1 MVPERVEQA
10 RRRARGLGFELSSEP
25 GVGALLAVL
34 AAASPR
40 RARICELGTGAGVGL
55 AWIVH
60 GLGDREDAR
69 LYTVDTDQQLLAT
82 VAVAGWPEYV
92 EFACADGAEAV
103 RTLAP
108 LDLVFA
114 DAPGGKLDGLDVTVA
129 ALAPGGVL
137 VVDDMDPARHA
148 DVGHRKAIEAVR
160 TRLLSDPA
168 LVAAELTFA
177 SGVTVATKRGVRG
190 T

>member
-1 MVPERVEQA
+1 MDPERVEQA
-10 RRRARGLGFELSSEP
+10 RRRAGALGFELSSEP

-40 RARICELGTGAGVGL
+40 GARICELGTGAGVGL

-60 GLGDREDAR
+60 GLGGREDAR
-69 LYTVDTDQQLLAT
+69 LYTVDTDQELLAT

-92 EFACADGAEAV
+92 EFVCEDGAAAV

-114 DAPGGKLDGLDVTVA
+114 DAPGGKLHGLDVTVA

-137 VVDDMDPARHA
+137 VVDDMEPARHS
-148 DVGHRKAIEAVR
+148 DDGLREAIEAVR
-160 TRLLSDPA
+160 TRLLSDPT
-168 LVAAELTFA
+168 LCAAELAFA
-177 SGVTVATKRGVRG
+177 SGMIVATKRGVEDR
-190 T
+190 